1 MRSEDIARLAGVSR
15 STVSRVINNYSNVPE
30 ETRQRVLK
38 VIEENH
44 YEPNT
49 SARVLAGKG
58 TDTIGLFVVST
69 AERPEVNRIYDNSY
83 FARFVDAVTDH
94 ANAKGSYVLIH
105 TVYSPE
111 DFLRVKQAFLQK
123 RIDGGVIVGSERNPG
138 MVSELAELKA
148 PIVLIDY
155 DIAEIIGSRLNKSQ
169 LAVVNSMDYEGT
181 MAVME
186 HLIGLGHREIGILAG
201 RADTYSGR
209 ERFKAYEAALLE
221 HGLPLREEFV
231 LQGQFLKDAAFDEAE
246 RLIRGGR
253 LPTALFSA
261 NDDMAI
267 AALQAFHR
275 HGIRVPEDIS
285 LAGYDDVPSASLLSP
300 GLTTVRLPIYEMA
313 RAAVDAIGRM
323 RQKNSGSSFETVSF
337 PAEFVLR
344 GSCRP
349 PAVPPGEGGQG

>member
-111 DFLRVKQAFLQK
+111 NFLRVKQAFLQK

>member
-38 VIEENH
+38 VIEEHH

-105 TVYSPE
+105 TIYSPE

-123 RIDGGVIVGSERNPG
+123 RIDGGVIVGSGRDPQ
-138 MVSELAELKA
+138 MVSELAELQA

-155 DIAEIIGSRLNKSQ
+155 DIGEIIGSRLNKNRLS
-169 LAVVNSMDYEGT
+169 VVNSMDYEGT

-201 RADTYSGR
+201 RLDTYSGR
-209 ERFKAYEAALLE
+209 ERFKAYETALQQ
-221 HGLPLREEFV
+221 HSLPMREEFI
-231 LQGQFLKDAAFDEAE
+231 LQGQFLKEKAYAEAE
-246 RLIRGGR
+246 RLARSGK
-253 LPTALFSA
+253 LPTALFCA

-267 AALQAFHR
+267 SALQAFTR
-275 HGIRVPEDIS
+275 YGIRVPEDIS

-313 RAAVDAIGRM
+313 RAAVESISRM
-323 RQKNSGSSFETVSF
+323 QQKKSGSSFETVSF
-337 PAEFVLR
+337 PAEFIQR
-344 GSCRP
+344 GSCRSI
-349 PAVPPGEGGQG
+349 GQ